1 MDLVRVDA
9 GVTLDTFHRRVLSPH
24 FPPSE
29 LVSVEALRSG
39 MDDGSVEVWAATDEA
54 GRMVGGVVGEFSP
67 SCRVMLL
74 SYLAVVADR
83 RGGGTGSF
91 LYDQVIRQWAVRYRP
106 CAIVAEVEHP
116 QRHSGSEA
124 YGDPSARLRF
134 YSRHGAR
141 ILRLPYF
148 QPPLGPGHPRVY
160 GMLLLLLHADPPLW
174 GSAKGRTL
182 AAQPLRTFLT
192 EYLESGEGSV
202 AHDDPAVARLWGALD
217 ERGGVPVL
225 SMAELAAVP
234 VSDFRRTLTTCPGGE
249 VSS

>member
-9 GVTLDTFHRRVLSPH
+9 GVALDTFHRRVLSPH

-29 LVSVEALRSG
+29 LVSIEALRSG

-54 GRMVGGVVGEFSP
+54 GRMVGGAVGEFSP
-67 SCRVMLL
+67 SCRIMLL
-74 SYLAVVADR
+74 SYLAVVADG
-83 RGGGTGSF
+83 RGGGAGSF
-91 LYDQVIRQWAVRYRP
+91 LYDRVIRQWAVRYQP

-160 GMLLLLLHADPPLW
+160 GMLLLLLHADPQLW
-174 GSAKGRTL
+174 ESAQRQTL
-182 AAQPLRTFLT
+182 AAEPLRTFLT
-192 EYLESGEGSV
+192 EYLESAEGSL
-202 AHDDPAVARLWGALD
+202 AHDDPSVAQLLAALD
-217 ERGGVPVL
+217 HPGGVPVL
-225 SMAELAAVP
+225 PTAELAAVP
-234 VSDFRRTLTTCPGGE
+234 VSDC
-249 VSS
+249 